1 MPKAFLRT
9 CILAVKTHPA
19 QLAGPVARRV
29 LPRLVDVG
37 VWRDADLWKGFLM
50 YCKILG
56 AGAGAGDDA
65 CFAAALMLPAPQLQK
80 LLAFAPKLKLPLK
93 RHAEKLVKAR
103 DTDGVVAGCLKLL
116 GL

>member
-1 MPKAFLRT
+1 MVLCLSRL
-9 CILAVKTHPA
+9 CN
-19 QLAGPVARRV
+19 QLATRPARR
-29 LPRLVDVG
+29 LPTPAIRPYLPIED
-37 VWRDADLWKGFLM
+37 RSP
-50 YCKILG
+50 
-56 AGAGAGDDA
+56 GAGDDA

>member
-1 MPKAFLRT
+1 MREGGKLGPHEFVVAPK
-9 CILAVKTHPA
+9 
-19 QLAGPVARRV
+19 
-29 LPRLVDVG
+29 
-37 VWRDADLWKGFLM
+37 
-50 YCKILG
+50 
-56 AGAGAGDDA
+56 
-65 CFAAALMLPAPQLQK
+65 LQK

>member
-1 MPKAFLRT
+1 
-9 CILAVKTHPA
+9 
-19 QLAGPVARRV
+19 
-29 LPRLVDVG
+29 
-37 VWRDADLWKGFLM
+37 
-50 YCKILG
+50 
-56 AGAGAGDDA
+56 
-65 CFAAALMLPAPQLQK
+65 MLPAPQLQK

>member
-1 MPKAFLRT
+1 
-9 CILAVKTHPA
+9 
-19 QLAGPVARRV
+19 
-29 LPRLVDVG
+29 
-37 VWRDADLWKGFLM
+37 M
-50 YCKILG
+50 YKRQ
-56 AGAGAGDDA
+56 DA
-65 CFAAALMLPAPQLQK
+65 CFAAALMLPALQLQK

>member
-1 MPKAFLRT
+1 MGVGGVRAL
-9 CILAVKTHPA
+9 PA
-19 QLAGPVARRV
+19 ARAARQEAQRLLVASRSRP
-29 LPRLVDVG
+29 PRQP
-37 VWRDADLWKGFLM
+37 
-50 YCKILG
+50 
-56 AGAGAGDDA
+56 
-65 CFAAALMLPAPQLQK
+65 PAPQLQK